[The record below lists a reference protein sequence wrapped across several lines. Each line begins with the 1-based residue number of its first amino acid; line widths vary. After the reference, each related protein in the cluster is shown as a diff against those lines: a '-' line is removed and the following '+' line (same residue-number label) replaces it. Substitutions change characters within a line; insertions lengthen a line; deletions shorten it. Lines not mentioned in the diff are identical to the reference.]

1 MFLFQST
8 EIGRMKMKPFASN
21 GTAGKPKRT
30 VLIIDDHIIVRQGL
44 KQLINREEDL
54 LACGEVEDARKG
66 LEAIRVLKPEV
77 VLVDISLPGMNGI
90 EFIKNAKASYPDLR
104 VVVYSM
110 HDESLYAERV
120 LRAGAFGYVMKRA
133 ESEEILTALRKALRG
148 EIHTSGTMEGTL
160 MQRFLGK
167 KQAKNGSLI
176 SSLSDRELEI
186 FELIGHGKTR
196 REIVGALNLSI
207 KTVDTHRMH
216 AKEKLGL
223 HSAMELVQH
232 AVHHVETGPAG

>member
-1 MFLFQST
+1 MCLFQST
-8 EIGRMKMKPFASN
+8 EIGRKKKKPLASN

-77 VLVDISLPGMNGI
+77 VLVDISLPGMNGM
-90 EFIKNAKASYPDLR
+90 EFIKNAKASYPGLR

-120 LRAGAFGYVMKRA
+120 LRAG
-133 ESEEILTALRKALRG
+133 
-148 EIHTSGTMEGTL
+148 
-160 MQRFLGK
+160 
-167 KQAKNGSLI
+167 
-176 SSLSDRELEI
+176 
-186 FELIGHGKTR
+186 
-196 REIVGALNLSI
+196 
-207 KTVDTHRMH
+207 VDTR
-216 AKEKLGL
+216 LGGAYPREDVATTKWRFT
-223 HSAMELVQH
+223 SCTTFVPRGRAN
-232 AVHHVETGPAG
+232 PRIAGR